1 MATRR
6 KLTNAERARQFVPF
20 DALKGLRDAI
30 KLKEYEH
37 DQIEK
42 GILSEDQIYEI
53 SNILLNLDDNSVVAI
68 EYYEDGYYLNEQG
81 KAKLDTINN
90 KITINGKEILLD
102 NIHNIKFIN

>member
-53 SNILLNLDDNSVVAI
+53 SNILLNIDDNSVVAI
-68 EYYEDGYYLNEQG
+68 EFYEDGYYLNEQG
-81 KAKLDTINN
+81 QAKLDTINN
-90 KITINGKEILLD
+90 IIIINGRKILLD